1 MNKPSLF
8 LATLLGAA
16 AISAQAGELYSP
28 QQFQDPAS
36 TLTRAQVKQTVLQE
50 RKTGEL
56 DHNDVD
62 LPGNGTLM
70 TPTDAF
76 DKTRA
81 TAKSEVLAARAKG
94 ELAHNDVD
102 LPNVATGTSQLTRQ
116 QVRAEAIAA
125 RQLTKTAPGRNT
137 IEY

>member
-1 MNKPSLF
+1 MNKSSLF
-8 LATLLGAA
+8 LATLLGVA
-16 AISAQAGELYSP
+16 AISAQAGELYAP

-76 DKTRA
+76 GKTRA
-81 TAKSEVLAARAKG
+81 AAQAEVLAARANG

-102 LPNVATGTSQLTRQ
+102 LPNVANGSQLTRQ

>member
-8 LATLLGAA
+8 LATLLGAV
-16 AISAQAGELYSP
+16 AISAQAGELYAP

-36 TLTRAQVKQTVLQE
+36 TLTRAQAKQTVLQE

-76 DKTRA
+76 GKTRA
-81 TAKSEVLAARAKG
+81 AAKAEVLAARANG
-94 ELAHNDVD
+94 DLAHNDVD
-102 LPNVATGTSQLTRQ
+102 LPNVATGSQLTRQ